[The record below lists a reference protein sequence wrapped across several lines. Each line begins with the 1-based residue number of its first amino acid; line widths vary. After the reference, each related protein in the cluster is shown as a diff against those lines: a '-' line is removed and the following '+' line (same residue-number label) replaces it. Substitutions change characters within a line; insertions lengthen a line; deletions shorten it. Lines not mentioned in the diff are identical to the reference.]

1 MRLPMGHWSSVVFGQ
16 PLRPAGVSND
26 MVSLAGFAFKMTWRP
41 LELPMT
47 GNEASHVVPANITIC
62 D

>member
-1 MRLPMGHWSSVVFGQ
+1 
-16 PLRPAGVSND
+16 

-41 LELPMT
+41 LELLMT
-47 GNEASHVVPANITIC
+47 GNEASHVVPANIPIC